1 MAKIC
6 SHYKSQDNS
15 NVRADHQR
23 SCQDF
28 ISRAMLCTWRVNM
41 LDATSFPFYSKHAQ
55 QPICSRLKHRHS
67 KKREKHYKETMKQK
81 LVITVSNVK
90 SEDSSA
96 SVDPNLLP
104 YCCLVI
110 LHCCVSHACLPR
122 TCNMTDKT
130 CLVKIWRCTYF
141 LSATAGC

>member
-1 MAKIC
+1 MSACSRTVRIILSDQKKDNIRVMAKIC

-67 KKREKHYKETMKQK
+67 KKERKTLQRNNETETCDHSEQRKVGGQLSISWSK
-81 LVITVSNVK
+81 LTSILL
-90 SEDSSA
+90 SS
-96 SVDPNLLP
+96 DPALLR
-104 YCCLVI
+104 
-110 LHCCVSHACLPR
+110 LPR
-122 TCNMTDKT
+122 LPAQNM
-130 CLVKIWRCTYF
+130 
-141 LSATAGC
+141 